1 MEAEILIGILAG
13 VLMANASYRSSENS
27 EPRQFPNCK
36 VDLPQTV
43 GHRLEGHP
51 GDTPLV
57 QGFYR
62 ASICPHDLSRMLV
75 GQ

>member
-36 VDLPQTV
+36 VDLTQTV
-43 GHRLEGHP
+43 GHRLEGYP
-51 GDTPLV
+51 GDAPLM
-57 QGFYR
+57 QGRHR
-62 ASICPHDLSRMLV
+62 ASIRPHDLSRIFV